1 MAAPYQNYSGGTFLT
16 DLVTR
21 PEFLAYVQEEV
32 YNQCQWIQSGVVTR
46 NAALDCRAGGTRV
59 RVPFY
64 QPMPAEEEQIR
75 SDALWGTSGAG
86 YLTPGKI
93 TASEQVMTIL
103 HRGGAYAA
111 DDLSSMGTGSDPM
124 AAIRSYL
131 ASCILKLRTNT
142 LLAQLDGLFGDALA
156 PNEFDASISTSGAT
170 EANFLSASNVVKTQ
184 ALLGERGDDLTTI
197 AMHSNVAYYLR
208 TVGALTFSTSALS
221 TGGGITWG
229 GGGIGLQSTEISFFM
244 GMRVIIDDMLKPT
257 VNVGGAD
264 QYPVFVMGGGS
275 VAEGVQRDFFTEA
288 DRNILSKQDV
298 MSWTHDYG
306 FHVFGTTWT
315 AATDN
320 PLNTALEDKDNWECV
335 YGGVDTGNAGEGTK
349 LVPVAKLIVNSPL
362 AANV

>member
-1 MAAPYQNYSGGTFLT
+1 MAAPFQNYSGGTFLT
-16 DLVTR
+16 DLVVR
-21 PEFLAYVQEEV
+21 PEFLQYVQEEV

-64 QPMPAEEEQIR
+64 QPMIESEEQIR
-75 SDALWGTSGAG
+75 SDSTWGTSGAG

-93 TASEQVMTIL
+93 TAAEQVMTIL
-103 HRGGAYAA
+103 HRGGAYAT
-111 DDLSSMGTGSDPM
+111 DDLSAMGTGSDPM

-131 ASCILKLRTNT
+131 ASCLLKLRTST

-156 PNEFDASISTSGAT
+156 PNVLDASVATGAA

-208 TVGALTFSTSALS
+208 QIGALTFSTSALS
-221 TGGGITWG
+221 TGGNITWG
-229 GGGIGLQSTEISFFM
+229 GGGIGLTSTEVSYFM
-244 GMRVIIDDMLKPT
+244 GLRVIVDDLLKPT
-257 VNVGGAD
+257 INGGGSD
-264 QYPVFVMGGGS
+264 QYPVLLMGGGS
-275 VAEGVQRDFFTEA
+275 VAEGVQRDFFTEG

-320 PLNTALEDKDNWECV
+320 PLNTALEDKDNWDCV
-335 YGGVDTGNAGEGTK
+335 YGATGTGNAGDGTK

>member
-1 MAAPYQNYSGGTFLT
+1 MAAPFQNYSGGTFLT

-64 QPMPAEEEQIR
+64 QPMIESEEQIR
-75 SDALWGTSGAG
+75 SDSTWGTSGAG

-93 TASEQVMTIL
+93 TAAEQVMTIL
-103 HRGGAYAA
+103 HRGGAYAT
-111 DDLSSMGTGSDPM
+111 DDLSAMGTGSDPM

-131 ASCILKLRTNT
+131 ASCLLKLRTST
-142 LLAQLDGLFGDALA
+142 LLAQLEGLFGDALA
-156 PNEFDASISTSGAT
+156 PNVLDASLATGAA

-208 TVGALTFSTSALS
+208 QIGALTFSTSALS
-221 TGGGITWG
+221 TGGNITWG
-229 GGGIGLQSTEISFFM
+229 GGGIGLTSTEVSYFM
-244 GMRVIIDDMLKPT
+244 GLRVIVDDLLKPT
-257 VNVGGAD
+257 INAGGSD
-264 QYPVFVMGGGS
+264 QYPVYLMGGGS
-275 VAEGVQRDFFTEA
+275 VAEGVQRDFFTEG

-298 MSWTHDYG
+298 LSWTHDYG
-306 FHVFGTTWT
+306 FHVFGTSWT

-320 PLNTALEDKDNWECV
+320 PLNAALEDSDNWDCV
-335 YGGVDTGNAGEGTK
+335 YGATGTGNAGDGTK